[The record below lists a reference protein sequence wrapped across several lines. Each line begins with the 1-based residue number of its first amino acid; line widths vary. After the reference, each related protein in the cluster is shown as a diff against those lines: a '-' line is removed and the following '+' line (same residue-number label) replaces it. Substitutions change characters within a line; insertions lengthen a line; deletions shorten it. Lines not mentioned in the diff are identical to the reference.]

1 MRTIAIYASAA
12 RCTQRASDCYE
23 VNRVRVVPRYAVTVG
38 YLKARRGGTVIGKT
52 HEERG
57 IVIRVHAVQLL

>member
-1 MRTIAIYASAA
+1 MCHRHKKRTIAIYASAA

-38 YLKARRGGTVIGKT
+38 SLKARRGGTPKSKHMRKG
-52 HEERG
+52 E
-57 IVIRVHAVQLL
+57 L